1 MPELP
6 EVETVRQTL
15 RKNILGKEITGIDI
29 YYDKMIHGVN
39 PEEFRAKLIGKKIKE
54 IYRLGKYLY
63 FELADDLYLISHLR
77 MEGKY
82 YLKDINLPKEK
93 HEHIIFRLDDNLS
106 LRYDDTRK
114 FGVME
119 LRNQN
124 DLLTTHPLS
133 DLGPEAYQLN
143 ADYLSLKLNKR
154 VPIKTLL
161 LDQKNIAGIGN
172 IYADEICFMANIN
185 PNTLGSNLDYNDFIR
200 IAEASKIIM
209 EKAIL
214 AGGTTIRSYT
224 SSLGVTG
231 RFQLELNVHTKV
243 GQPCPVCQT
252 LVLKTKIGGR
262 GTYYCPNCQKL
273 K

>member
-39 PEEFRAKLIGKKIKE
+39 PEEFRTKLIGKKIKE

-119 LRNQN
+119 LKNQN
-124 DLLTTHPLS
+124 DLLRSTGHQNNSPRLWQS
-133 DLGPEAYQLN
+133 PASAPSIHLP
-143 ADYLSLKLNKR
+143 ADQS
-154 VPIKTLL
+154 
-161 LDQKNIAGIGN
+161 Q
-172 IYADEICFMANIN
+172 
-185 PNTLGSNLDYNDFIR
+185 
-200 IAEASKIIM
+200 
-209 EKAIL
+209 
-214 AGGTTIRSYT
+214 
-224 SSLGVTG
+224 
-231 RFQLELNVHTKV
+231 
-243 GQPCPVCQT
+243 
-252 LVLKTKIGGR
+252 
-262 GTYYCPNCQKL
+262 
-273 K
+273 

>member
-1 MPELP
+1 
-6 EVETVRQTL
+6 
-15 RKNILGKEITGIDI
+15 
-29 YYDKMIHGVN
+29 
-39 PEEFRAKLIGKKIKE
+39 
-54 IYRLGKYLY
+54 
-63 FELADDLYLISHLR
+63 
-77 MEGKY
+77 
-82 YLKDINLPKEK
+82 
-93 HEHIIFRLDDNLS
+93 
-106 LRYDDTRK
+106 
-114 FGVME
+114 ME

-133 DLGPEAYQLN
+133 DLGPEAYQLD
-143 ADYLSLKLNKR
+143 ADYLAFKLNNR

-161 LDQKNIAGIGN
+161 LDQNNIAGIGN

-185 PNTLGSNLDYNDFIR
+185 PNTLGSNLDNNDFIR
-200 IAEASKIIM
+200 IAEASKSVM

-252 LVLKTKIGGR
+252 LILKTKICGR